1 MSENRK
7 RIGILLT
14 WNCAQFLEAIYNR
27 VPKEQ
32 FDEIIV
38 SDDGSTDDTMAVAQ
52 RLGIKAFTH
61 PHSGYGGN
69 IKFGLRKA
77 LDLGA
82 EYMVEIHGD
91 DQYDPSFI
99 PAALNIMQDG
109 ADLVLGSRFVDICQ
123 PRRDKMPLERYL
135 ANIGLSF
142 IDRLILGI
150 PLTEFHTGFRVYS
163 RRLIETVGLENT
175 SDDHLFSFQIIA
187 KAAYCKLRV
196 KELAIRC
203 NYAQEH
209 SSISIMRSIVYALRT
224 FEVLGYFIVAR
235 VGFTTKLFRCTEC
248 A

>member
-7 RIGILLT
+7 RIGVILT

-27 VPKEQ
+27 VPKDI

-38 SDDGSTDDTMAVAQ
+38 SDDGSTDDTMAVAA

-61 PHSGYGGN
+61 PHTGYGGN

-77 LDLGA
+77 LELGA
-82 EYMVEIHGD
+82 KYMVEIHGD
-91 DQYDPSFI
+91 DQYDPKFI
-99 PAALNIMQDG
+99 PRALEMMQEG
-109 ADLVLGSRFVDICQ
+109 ADFLLGSRFVDIRQ
-123 PRRDKMPLERYL
+123 PLRDKMPLERYL

-142 IDRLILGI
+142 IDRIVLQI

-163 RRLIETVGLENT
+163 RRLIETVGLEDT

-209 SSISIMRSIVYALRT
+209 SSISIIRSIVYALRT
-224 FEVLGYFIVAR
+224 CEVLGYFILAKI
-235 VGFTTKLFRCTEC
+235 GFPSKLFRCKEC